1 MTFRS
6 LIPLA
11 RNVAVASPKMN
22 HLRFLSTSFPRFNS
36 IVSATPPASLN
47 EGEKHLY
54 SKLFEK
60 FQPSKLVVED
70 ISGGCGSMYQVEVV
84 SSAFKDLN
92 MVKQHRLVNET
103 LKEEIKSM
111 HGIRL
116 TTKATA

>member
-1 MTFRS
+1 MSFRT
-6 LIPLA
+6 LIPVA
-11 RNVAVASPKMN
+11 RNVVETSSSKSTF
-22 HLRFLSTSFPRFNS
+22 RFLSTSFPRFNS
-36 IVSATPPASLN
+36 LVSATPPASLN

-60 FQPSKLVVED
+60 FQPTKLVVED

-103 LKEEIKSM
+103 LKEEIKGM

-116 TTKATA
+116 TTKAAV

>member
-1 MTFRS
+1 MS
-6 LIPLA
+6 LFIAPLNRAA
-11 RNVAVASPKMN
+11 RAAVSSR
-22 HLRFLSTSFPRFNS
+22 LFSSSLPRLNT

-54 SKLFEK
+54 SKLFDK

-84 SSAFKDLN
+84 SPLFKDLS

-103 LKEEIKSM
+103 LKEEIKGM

>member
-1 MTFRS
+1 MSIRA
-6 LIPLA
+6 LLPLTRGA
-11 RNVAVASPKMN
+11 AMASAAVPRCR
-22 HLRFLSTSFPRFNS
+22 LLSTSLPRLNN
-36 IVSATPPASLN
+36 IVSATPPLSLN

-84 SSAFKDLN
+84 SPAFKDLT

-103 LKEEIKSM
+103 LKEEIKGM

-116 TTKATA
+116 TTKASV

>member
-1 MTFRS
+1 MSIRTF
-6 LIPLA
+6 IPLT
-11 RNVAVASPKMN
+11 RNVAAASPSMTSY
-22 HLRFLSTSFPRFNS
+22 RFLFTSVPRFNN

-84 SSAFKDLN
+84 SPAFKDLN

-103 LKEEIKSM
+103 LKEEIKGM

>member
-1 MTFRS
+1 MSFRT
-6 LIPLA
+6 LVPLA
-11 RNVAVASPKMN
+11 RTAFIPSRLFSSSV
-22 HLRFLSTSFPRFNS
+22 PRLNS
-36 IVSATPPASLN
+36 VVPSVPPASLN

-60 FQPSKLVVED
+60 FQPTKLIVED

-84 SSAFKDLN
+84 SSSFKDLS

-103 LKEEIKSM
+103 LKEEIKGM

-116 TTKATA
+116 TTKAA

>member
-1 MTFRS
+1 MSLRS
-6 LIPLA
+6 LMPMA
-11 RNVAVASPKMN
+11 RMAARTSTTAPRTASMIQ
-22 HLRFLSTSFPRFNS
+22 LRFNS
-36 IVSATPPASLN
+36 TVVSSTPPASLN

-60 FQPSKLVVED
+60 FQPTKLVVED

-103 LKEEIKSM
+103 LKEEIKGM

-116 TTKATA
+116 TTKASA